1 MLGKLRYN
9 LQELEAGDISLRRI
23 DMKKHPIIG
32 VISAKNDPGTIL
44 PVYSSKCHYLEQI
57 QEAGG
62 VPIQLPIM
70 SNARADALVSMVNCC
85 DGFLLPGGGDFFPEW
100 YGQTL
105 LPGLGPDSFA
115 MDMERQKTTLA
126 FVREMAASG
135 KPILGI
141 CLGMQ
146 VITIA
151 FGGDLYQDIPT
162 QIPSAIAHNGAINTL
177 EDRWSILHTVQTSEG
192 SLLRRLTGAEEIPV
206 NSFHHQ
212 AVKTPAPG
220 FTATAFAS
228 DGVIEAVESD
238 TGRILGVQWHPE
250 NLAHA
255 GMEQGR
261 ALFRWLVETAAQ

>member
-1 MLGKLRYN
+1 
-9 LQELEAGDISLRRI
+9 
-23 DMKKHPIIG
+23 MKKCPIIG
-32 VISAKNDPGTIL
+32 VISSKQDVGEVLPLYGTG
-44 PVYSSKCHYLEQI
+44 SHYLEQL
-57 QEAGG
+57 QLAGAI
-62 VPIQLPIM
+62 PIQLPIL
-70 SNARADALVSMVNCC
+70 SNTSPEALASMVSCC

-105 LPGLGPDSFA
+105 LPGLKTDTFS
-115 MDMERQKTTLA
+115 MDWERQKITLELVKA
-126 FVREMAASG
+126 MAASG

-151 FGGDLYQDIPT
+151 LGGVLYQDIPS
-162 QIPSAIAHNGAINTL
+162 QIPSEITHRGTIAKA
-177 EDRWSILHTVQTSEG
+177 EDRWQLCHTVQTTEG
-192 SLLRRLTGAEEIPV
+192 SLIGKLIGTKSVLV

-220 FTATAFAS
+220 FKATAFAP
-228 DGVIEAVESD
+228 DGVIETVESD
-238 TGRILGVQWHPE
+238 NGRMLGIQWHPE

-261 ALFRWLVETAAQ
+261 AIFRWLVQTAAD

>member
-1 MLGKLRYN
+1 
-9 LQELEAGDISLRRI
+9 
-23 DMKKHPIIG
+23 MKKCPIIG
-32 VISAKNDPGTIL
+32 VISSKQDVGEFLPLYGTG
-44 PVYSSKCHYLEQI
+44 SHYLEQI
-57 QEAGG
+57 LAAGG
-62 VPIQLPIM
+62 VPVQLPILPG
-70 SNARADALVSMVNCC
+70 AGTETLAGMVCCC

-105 LPGLGPDSFA
+105 LPGLSAESFS
-115 MDMERQKTTLA
+115 MDWERQKITLEL
-126 FVREMAASG
+126 VKLMAASG

-151 FGGDLYQDIPT
+151 LGGVLYQDIPS
-162 QIPSAIAHNGAINTL
+162 QIPSEITHRGTVAKA
-177 EDRWSILHTVQTSEG
+177 EDRWQLLHGVKTLEG
-192 SLLRRLTGAEEIPV
+192 SLIRRLTGAGEISV

-220 FTATAFAS
+220 FKATAFAP
-228 DGVIEAVESD
+228 DGVIETVESD
-238 TGRILGVQWHPE
+238 NGRMLGIQWHPE

-261 ALFRWLVETAAQ
+261 AIFRWLVQTAAD

>member
-1 MLGKLRYN
+1 
-9 LQELEAGDISLRRI
+9 
-23 DMKKHPIIG
+23 MKKCPIIG
-32 VISAKNDPGTIL
+32 VISSKQDVGEVL
-44 PVYSSKCHYLEQI
+44 PLYSTGSHYLEQL
-57 QEAGG
+57 QLAGG
-62 VPIQLPIM
+62 IPIQLPIL
-70 SNARADALVSMVNCC
+70 SNTSPEALASMVSGC

-105 LPGLGPDSFA
+105 LPGLKTDTFS
-115 MDMERQKTTLA
+115 MDWERQKFTLELVKA
-126 FVREMAASG
+126 MAASG

-151 FGGDLYQDIPT
+151 LGGDLYQDIPS
-162 QIPSAIAHNGAINTL
+162 QIPSDISHRGAIAKA
-177 EDRWSILHTVQTSEG
+177 EDRWQLCHTVQTTEG
-192 SLLRRLTGAEEIPV
+192 SLIGKLIGAKSVLV

-220 FTATAFAS
+220 FKATAFAP
-228 DGVIEAVESD
+228 DGVIETVESD
-238 TGRILGVQWHPE
+238 NGRMLGIQWHPE

-261 ALFRWLVETAAQ
+261 AIFRWLVQTAAD

>member
-1 MLGKLRYN
+1 
-9 LQELEAGDISLRRI
+9 
-23 DMKKHPIIG
+23 MKKCPIIG
-32 VISAKNDPGTIL
+32 VISSKQDVGEVLPLYGTG
-44 PVYSSKCHYLEQI
+44 SHYLEQI
-57 QEAGG
+57 LAAGG
-62 VPIQLPIM
+62 VPVQLPILPG
-70 SNARADALVSMVNCC
+70 AGTETLAGMVCCC

-105 LPGLGPDSFA
+105 LPGLSAEGFS
-115 MDMERQKTTLA
+115 MDWERQKITLEL
-126 FVREMAASG
+126 VKLMVTSG

-151 FGGDLYQDIPT
+151 LGGDLYQDIPSL
-162 QIPSAIAHNGAINTL
+162 IPSDISHRGVITKA
-177 EDRWSILHTVQTSEG
+177 EDRWQLCHTVQTTEG
-192 SLLRRLTGAEEIPV
+192 SLIGKLIGAKSVLV

-220 FTATAFAS
+220 FKATAFAP
-228 DGVIEAVESD
+228 DGVIETVESD
-238 TGRILGVQWHPE
+238 NGRMLGIQWHPE

-261 ALFRWLVETAAQ
+261 AIFRWLVQTAAD